1 MPHTNEEMME
11 KMAAIEHERWAK
23 WQKYIHSKILPSKDD
38 DLMIIGSEFVERWE
52 RQINT
57 PYEQLSEKE
66 KESDREQVRP
76 YLDLISDLKKSIREE
91 IEKEIRGE
99 QTIAKL
105 FSGKKIIKSKMLPR
119 DEIWVGEGATRSE
132 ILSLKSLE

>member
-91 IEKEIRGE
+91 IAKEKEHWEKHSAGNY
-99 QTIAKL
+99 K
-105 FSGKKIIKSKMLPR
+105 F
-119 DEIWVGEGATRSE
+119 GATE
-132 ILSLKSLE
+132 ALNKILSIKPLE

>member
-1 MPHTNEEMME
+1 MPHTNEEMIE
-11 KMAAIEHERWAK
+11 KMASIEHERWAK
-23 WQKYIHSKILPSKDD
+23 WQKYMHSHVYDSSQSINPHLKVIPTELYN
-38 DLMIIGSEFVERWE
+38 RWE

-76 YLDLISDLKKSIREE
+76 YFELISNLKKSIREE
-91 IEKEIRGE
+91 IEKVEAPI
-99 QTIAKL
+99 
-105 FSGKKIIKSKMLPR
+105 F
-119 DEIWVGEGATRSE
+119 EGATGFTYNAGWNDGEKSARYNLKDE

>member
-1 MPHTNEEMME
+1 MPHTNEEMIE
-11 KMAAIEHERWAK
+11 KMASIEHERWAK
-23 WQKYIHSKILPSKDD
+23 WQKYMHSHVYDSSQSINPHLKVIPTELYN
-38 DLMIIGSEFVERWE
+38 RWE

-76 YLDLISDLKKSIREE
+76 YFELISNLKKSIREE
-91 IEKEIRGE
+91 IE
-99 QTIAKL
+99 
-105 FSGKKIIKSKMLPR
+105 SKRITTMKGIGF
-119 DEIWVGEGATRSE
+119 DEDEKGFNQALDE

>member
-1 MPHTNEEMME
+1 MPHTNEEMIE
-11 KMAAIEHERWAK
+11 KMASIEHERWAK
-23 WQKYIHSKILPSKDD
+23 WQKYMHSHVYDSSQSINPHLKVIPTELYN
-38 DLMIIGSEFVERWE
+38 RWE

-76 YLDLISDLKKSIREE
+76 YFELISGLKKSIREE
-91 IEKEIRGE
+91 IELKREELYEESMDDG
-99 QTIAKL
+99 Q
-105 FSGKKIIKSKMLPR
+105 
-119 DEIWVGEGATRSE
+119 DVGFNKALDE